1 MRHLARWY
9 QAQGLP
15 ADTARRLVAETFR
28 GNAEVLLQADAGL
41 DQIAKGVTTPGGITE
56 ALVATLDARGALAAW
71 DEAMD
76 KVFKRMSPDRA

>member
-1 MRHLARWY
+1 MCIR
-9 QAQGLP
+9 
-15 ADTARRLVAETFR
+15 DS
-28 GNAEVLLQADAGL
+28 
-41 DQIAKGVTTPGGITE
+41 AKGVTTPGGITE